1 MNSLAQEGGS
11 GNEVIVTIVDS
22 VSCTK
27 NAPLQTVS
35 QASVVSDTQIY
46 LSRISLC
53 VRLQC

>member
-11 GNEVIVTIVDS
+11 GNEVIATIVDS

-35 QASVVSDTQIY
+35 QGICSISDTQIY

-53 VRLQC
+53 VI